1 MRTAAGNS
9 WVPIGVCPRCWQSE
23 YGQHRHGCPVRL
35 RRRTMVRVVVT
46 VALGVLSGIAVGM
59 LAVLPGMWGF

>member
-1 MRTAAGNS
+1 
-9 WVPIGVCPRCWQSE
+9 
-23 YGQHRHGCPVRL
+23 
-35 RRRTMVRVVVT
+35 MVRVVVT